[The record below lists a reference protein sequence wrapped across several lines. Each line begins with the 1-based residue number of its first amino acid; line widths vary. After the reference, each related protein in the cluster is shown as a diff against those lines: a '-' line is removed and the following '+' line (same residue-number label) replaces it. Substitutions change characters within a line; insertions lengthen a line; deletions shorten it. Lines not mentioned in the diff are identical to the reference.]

1 MSRTNAFLLSILLA
15 ASQLPAQQDN
25 LTADPEFT
33 LYTGAQLVVLNA
45 SVQNGAGANV
55 KGLGAQN
62 FQIFEDGHL
71 QSIKQFAAEDRPV
84 TLGIVV
90 DASGSMRTRQ
100 AQVVTAALS
109 FVRASNPADE
119 IFVVN
124 FNDRAFT
131 GLPAGTAFSSD
142 PRELRDALLG
152 RKPEGRTALYDALI
166 LATDHLAKGK
176 WENKALLVI
185 SDGGDN
191 NSRHSL
197 AQAIHAIQ
205 TSGATVYTI
214 GLFDP
219 EEPEHNLGTL
229 RHFSKFSGGESFAPM
244 DIAEIKSLCLRI
256 AEDIRASYTIAYTPP
271 QPDQRIAPRKI
282 RLVASAP
289 EAGKLKVRTR
299 TSYILGDR

>member
-1 MSRTNAFLLSILLA
+1 
-15 ASQLPAQQDN
+15 
-25 LTADPEFT
+25 
-33 LYTGAQLVVLNA
+33 
-45 SVQNGAGANV
+45 
-55 KGLGAQN
+55 
-62 FQIFEDGHL
+62 
-71 QSIKQFAAEDRPV
+71 
-84 TLGIVV
+84 
-90 DASGSMRTRQ
+90 
-100 AQVVTAALS
+100 VVTAALS

-131 GLPAGTAFSSD
+131 GLPPKTAFSSD
-142 PRELRDALLG
+142 PRELRNALLW

-166 LATDHLAKGK
+166 LATQHLAKGK
-176 WENKALLVI
+176 WENKALLLI

-229 RHFSKFSGGESFAPM
+229 RHFSQISGGESFTPI
-244 DIAEIKSLCLRI
+244 DVAEINPLCLRI

-271 QPDQRIAPRKI
+271 QPDQHIVPRKI
-282 RLVASAP
+282 RLLASAP
-289 EAGKLKVRTR
+289 QVGKLKVRTR
-299 TSYILGDR
+299 TSYILGNR

>member
-1 MSRTNAFLLSILLA
+1 MSRTNALPLAILIT
-15 ASQLPAQQDN
+15 ASQLPAQLN
-25 LTADPEFT
+25 TTAEDPELT

-45 SVQNGAGANV
+45 GVQNGAGANV
-55 KGLGAQN
+55 KGLTAQN
-62 FQIFEDGHL
+62 FQVFEDGHL

-131 GLPAGTAFSSD
+131 GLPPGTAFSSD

-166 LATDHLAKGK
+166 LATEHLARGK

-197 AQAIHAIQ
+197 AQTIHAIQ
-205 TSGATVYTI
+205 TSGAGVYTI

-229 RHFSKFSGGESFAPM
+229 RHFAKLSGGESFTPM
-244 DIAEIKSLCLRI
+244 DIADIKSLCLRI

-271 QPDQRIAPRKI
+271 QPDQHIALRKI
-282 RLVASAP
+282 RLLASAP
-289 EAGKLKVRTR
+289 DVGKLKVRTR